1 MMKLIMFIFF
11 MTPLIYVKY
20 NWGLYQLSFLFI
32 LLVTMT
38 LSKYSF
44 FSCISYGY
52 GVDYYSYG
60 LIVLSIFIISLMII
74 SMKLSNWHFLVS
86 EYLFVNLILC
96 LSLIFIFISLNM
108 FMMYMMFEF
117 SLIPLLIL
125 IYIWGYQPERLVSG
139 LYLFMY
145 TLFASLPFLLVMIY
159 IYMIQG
165 SFYFGLNFGLF
176 GGFLSHLFLI
186 FAFMVKLPMFMVHF
200 WLPKAHVQ
208 APVSGSMILA
218 GLMLKIGGYGLI
230 RFMFLFENSF
240 LKYSFIWF
248 SLSMVGCIL
257 VSLICL
263 IQGDLKSLIA
273 YSSVA
278 HMSMCLIGLVS
289 MSKWG
294 IWGSY
299 LMMISHGLCSS
310 GLFCLANFIY
320 ERYGSR
326 SFFLNKGIINLMP
339 SMSFIWFMFCA
350 FNMSCPPSLN
360 FLSEV
365 FIINSMMMYWQH
377 SFIIFIFMSF
387 FSACFS
393 YYLYSF
399 TQHGSSHLLYSYN
412 TGSVREFL
420 LMIVH
425 LVPLF
430 MIIMVL
436 NFMYL

>member
-1 MMKLIMFIFF
+1 MMKLYGYILL
-11 MTPLIYVKY
+11 MTPLIFLSV
-20 NWGLYQLSFLFI
+20 NWNLFQISFLLILMIFI
-32 LLVTMT
+32 SY
-38 LSKYSF
+38 SKFSF
-44 FSCISYGY
+44 FSSISYGY
-52 GVDYYSYG
+52 GIDYYSYG
-60 LIVLSIFIISLMII
+60 LIILSILIISLMII
-74 SMKLSNWHFLVS
+74 SSNLIKSTFFSLEFL
-86 EYLFVNLILC
+86 FTNLILC
-96 LSLIFIFISLNM
+96 LSLIMIFSSLNM
-108 FMMYMMFEF
+108 LIMYMMFEF
-117 SLIPLLIL
+117 SLIPLLVL
-125 IYIWGYQPERLVSG
+125 IYIWGYQPERLISG

-145 TLFASLPFLLVMIY
+145 TLFASLPFLLVLMNT
-159 IYMIQG
+159 YMTQM
-165 SFYFGLNFGLF
+165 SFYFDLYFSLL
-176 GGFLSHLFLI
+176 GGFLNHLFLV

-218 GLMLKIGGYGLI
+218 GLMLKIGGYGFI
-230 RFMFLFENSF
+230 RFMFIFENSF

-248 SLSMVGCIL
+248 SFAIMGCIL

-278 HMSMCLIGLVS
+278 HMSMCMIGIIS

-310 GLFCLANFIY
+310 GLFCLANFSY
-320 ERYGSR
+320 ERFGSR
-326 SFFLNKGIINLMP
+326 SFYLNKGLINLMP
-339 SMSFIWFMFCA
+339 SMSFIWFIFCA

-365 FIINSMMMYWQH
+365 FIINSMMMYWYN
-377 SFIIFIFMSF
+377 SFLYFLFISF

-399 TQHGSSHLLYSYN
+399 IQHGVPHFLYSYM

-420 LMIVH
+420 LMIIH
-425 LVPLF
+425 LIPLF
-430 MIIMVL
+430 LIILIL
-436 NFMYL
+436 NFMYF